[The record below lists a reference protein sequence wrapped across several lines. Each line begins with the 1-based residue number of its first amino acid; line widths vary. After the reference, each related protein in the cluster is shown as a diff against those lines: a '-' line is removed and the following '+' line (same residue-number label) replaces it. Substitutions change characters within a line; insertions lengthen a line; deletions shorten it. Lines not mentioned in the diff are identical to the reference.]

1 MSKRYG
7 RQQKRKAREAL
18 AKIEGANKA
27 LAKRVEWLE
36 YNRTY
41 TEHVVS
47 DMTKVFGKYFA
58 GLAPKV
64 INQFNTSPDFWEIVE
79 QKDYDSVPLEQSARF
94 VDECLHILRLP
105 CMKVHLDY
113 FKGMQHV
120 VLSYNN
126 KRVAYAV
133 DPRMF
138 ELYPREVV
146 GGAVREMSKLMFES
160 LHEGLINGNT

>member
-18 AKIEGANKA
+18 AKAERDNKF
-27 LAKRVEWLE
+27 LSERVEGLG

-41 TEHVVS
+41 SECVVS
-47 DMTKVFGKYFA
+47 DMAKVFGKYFA
-58 GLAPKV
+58 GLDPKV
-64 INQFNTSPDFWEIVE
+64 VNQSNPSPDFWEIVE
-79 QKDYDSVPLEQSARF
+79 QKEYIPVSLEQSAKF
-94 VDECLHILRLP
+94 VDECLRILRLP

-113 FKGMQHV
+113 FRGMQHV
-120 VLSYNN
+120 VLSYDS

-138 ELYPREVV
+138 EVHTKREVV
-146 GGAVREMSKLMFES
+146 NNVAKEISEFLY
-160 LHEGLINGNT
+160 EGLINVYL